1 MKMNWKVVILCAV
14 LAALAG
20 SQGLTAGEEKMAKS
34 DPVVV
39 METSMGA
46 IKIELWADRAPET
59 VRNFLRYVDDKFYD
73 GTVFHR
79 VIAGNLI
86 QGGGFTEDMAVKETR
101 KPIRNEAREDLKNI
115 RGTIAMARTAAVHSA
130 TAQFYINLSDKPFLD
145 HRDETK
151 AGFGYAVFGRV
162 IEGLDVADEIGRV
175 PRDKRNT
182 PLTPVIIKSV
192 TRAGPA
198 EKPPDSDGLEGGES
212 GRTQP

>member
-1 MKMNWKVVILCAV
+1 MKMNRKIVILFVV

-20 SQGLTAGEEKMAKS
+20 SRGSLSGQDEMAK
-34 DPVVV
+34 PGTVVV

-59 VRNFLRYVDDKFYD
+59 VKNFLRYVDDKFYD

-86 QGGGFTEDMAVKETR
+86 QGGGYTADMAKKETR
-101 KPIRNEAREDLKNI
+101 RPIRNEAREDLKNV
-115 RGTIAMARTAAVHSA
+115 RGTIAMARTAALHSA

-145 HRDETK
+145 HRDDTK

-162 IEGLDVADEIGRV
+162 TEGLDVADEIGRV
-175 PRDKRNT
+175 PRDKQNS
-182 PLTPVIIKSV
+182 PITPVIIKSV
-192 TRAGPA
+192 KRAVPV
-198 EKPPDSDGLEGGES
+198 EKPAGSAETPS
-212 GRTQP
+212 R